1 MKWRSLEESNSVDL
15 RPLRE
20 IFAERKALIEKY
32 VPADIRA
39 LHQRVVDQLRTDA
52 IAQRALPTGATAPN
66 FELQN
71 HSGKL
76 VGSADL
82 LARGRLVICF
92 FRGRWDPFCCGQ
104 LEAMNQ
110 IVSQI
115 QAAGGTLV
123 AISPQIEKQSF
134 FMADQHKL
142 RFPLLSDAANQVAKK
157 FRLAYRVP
165 DEQQEIYRRVFINL
179 PLVNGDQSW
188 ELPIP
193 ATYILERDGTVLYA
207 NANPDYTDRP
217 EPLDILATLDKL

>member
-20 IFAERKALIEKY
+20 TFAERKAMIEKY
-32 VPADIRA
+32 VPAEVRA
-39 LHQRVVDQLRTDA
+39 LHQRVVEQLRADG
-52 IAQRALPTGATAPN
+52 IVNRALKVGDQIPC
-66 FELQN
+66 FELKD
-71 HSGKL
+71 HTGKTVSASG
-76 VGSADL
+76 L

-110 IVSQI
+110 IVSQLH
-115 QAAGGTLV
+115 ASGASLV

-134 FMADQHKL
+134 FMVDQHKL
-142 RFPLLSDAANQVAKK
+142 KFSLLSDLGNEVAKK
-157 FRLAYRVP
+157 FGLVYRVP
-165 DEQQEIYRRVFINL
+165 AEQQEIYSRVFINL
-179 PLVNGDQSW
+179 PLTNGDQSW

-193 ATYILERDGTVLYA
+193 ATYLVDKDGRVLYA

-217 EPLDILATLDKL
+217 EPLDILAAVEKG

>member
-1 MKWRSLEESNSVDL
+1 MKWRSLDESNSTDL

-32 VPADIRA
+32 VPANIRM
-39 LHQRVVDQLRTDA
+39 LHERVVDQLRADGIALRTLQAGA
-52 IAQRALPTGATAPN
+52 IAPV
-66 FELQN
+66 FELKD
-71 HSGKL
+71 HTGK
-76 VGSADL
+76 SISSRDL
-82 LARGRLVICF
+82 LSHGPLVTCF

-115 QAAGGTLV
+115 QAAGGSLV

-142 RFPLLSDAANQVAKK
+142 KFPLLSDAGNQVAKK
-157 FRLAYRVP
+157 FGLVYRVP
-165 DEQQEIYRRVFINL
+165 DEQQEIYKRVFINL

-193 ATYILERDGTVLYA
+193 ATYILERDGAVVFA

-217 EPLDILATLDKL
+217 EPLDILAALEKL